1 MKMEGE
7 SSPLKRNLTEW
18 RFSQYPKYIL
28 LPIDENHDQIR
39 SNIKNVVFSEV
50 TPRPLE
56 RNIRLV
62 CASQDALNN
71 ILDMDPDMANREEF
85 AEFIAGRKLPRGE
98 RWQIQLKG
106 SGQTPYAR
114 VHDGRA
120 VLRSAIREMI
130 ACEACHFLGIPSTR
144 AAGLVVSDEAIVRDV
159 YYNGCPRR
167 ERAAVVLRLSPN
179 WFRFGSLEILSRTG
193 EIAVL
198 RQLSDFIIKEYFP
211 DIQLSDENR
220 FIRMFSEIAHK
231 TLDLVAKWQGLGF
244 THGLL
249 NTDNMSL
256 LGLTMDFGPFG
267 FVDSYDGGFVA
278 NCSDGEGRYALAK
291 QPDVVVWNIGQLA
304 NALKPLL
311 TSSQQVHMSH
321 ILKTLDT
328 YCKNKILETFLMKI
342 GLKEERWGDEQL
354 VEKLLDMM
362 QQTGAD
368 FTATFRQ
375 LAELEPSE
383 MVSEIKLEEKW
394 SLKRLSSHASWGCW
408 LDQYRERLDKEAG
421 VLPVNSRDCGVT
433 AVDASSSGLFEDERR
448 RRMMSANP
456 VYVPRNWLLHE
467 AIVDAEQDDYQKVR
481 FLLEVLRN
489 PFEVNAEAEKRGF
502 SAQPPQWAYALK
514 VSCSTALRTEQTV
527 NYIAKMN
534 PITNFK
540 EWKFRDPPN
549 YAELPINDNPEYN
562 VPVAVKDA
570 VFSKVPTE
578 PLIGKLHLVC
588 ASDDALTDILDLDPS
603 VAESEEFI
611 NFVAGGYLPEG
622 GLSVSHRQ
630 FYEHSV
636 VSAVRTLCQ
645 KGRAGGAAAS
655 YHSKG
660 ESWQPQLKGSGE
672 TPYSR
677 MGDGRAVLRSSIREM
692 VASEACQ
699 YLGIPTT
706 RAAAL
711 VVSDDHKVW
720 RDKSYTGHSR
730 QERAA
735 IVMRLAHAWYRIG
748 SLEIL
753 NKRREPQLL
762 KDLVDFIIKHHFPEI
777 DNSSGDKYVEWFQ
790 EVSHRNLD
798 TVAAWLGLG
807 FTHGVL
813 NTDNVSLLGV
823 TLDYGPYGFMDYFSQ
838 HYVPN
843 TSDDM
848 GRYAYCKQPVVM
860 VWNLCK
866 LAEAMSP
873 ILSEQQQQ
881 QIKDFTSTLYANATA
896 KVAIAYIRKLG
907 IGEYKEGDQIIAT
920 DLLTMMQNKMADF
933 TATFRQLS
941 EVDPQHLLD
950 KDVIETH
957 WSLNKLIEDRDWE
970 KWVKTYQKRL
980 KEENISEEVRRQRMM
995 NVNPIYV
1002 PRNWIL
1008 EEAIKDAEKNEFG
1021 KVRFLLKLF
1030 KNPFEVNEEAEKL
1043 GYSSQPPSWSYGLK
1057 LSCSS

>member
-28 LPIDENHDQIR
+28 LPIDENHDQIK

-62 CASQDALNN
+62 CASQDALTD
-71 ILDMDPDMANREEF
+71 ILDMDPDIANREEF
-85 AEFIAGRKLPRGE
+85 AEFIAGRKLPYGALPVAHRYGGHQYGLWVGQLGDGRAHILGEYVNRRGE
-98 RWQIQLKG
+98 RWQVQLKG

-130 ACEACHFLGIPSTR
+130 ASEACYFLGIPTTR
-144 AAGLVVSDEAIVRDV
+144 AVGLVVSDEAIVRDV

-256 LGLTMDFGPFG
+256 LGLTVDFGPFG
-267 FVDSYDGGFVA
+267 FVDSYDGGFVS

-342 GLKEERWGDEQL
+342 GLKEEQWGDEQL

-408 LDQYRERLDKEAG
+408 LDQYRERLVKEAG
-421 VLPVNSRDCGVT
+421 VLPVNSRDCGVA
-433 AVDASSSGLFEDERR
+433 AVDAGSSGLFEDERR
-448 RRMMSANP
+448 RRMLSVNP

-467 AIVDAEQDDYQKVR
+467 AIVDAEQDDYRKVR

-489 PFEVNAEAEKRGF
+489 PFDVQPEAEKRGF

-514 VSCSTALRTEQTV
+514 
-527 NYIAKMN
+527 I
-534 PITNFK
+534 
-540 EWKFRDPPN
+540 
-549 YAELPINDNPEYN
+549 
-562 VPVAVKDA
+562 
-570 VFSKVPTE
+570 
-578 PLIGKLHLVC
+578 
-588 ASDDALTDILDLDPS
+588 
-603 VAESEEFI
+603 
-611 NFVAGGYLPEG
+611 
-622 GLSVSHRQ
+622 
-630 FYEHSV
+630 
-636 VSAVRTLCQ
+636 
-645 KGRAGGAAAS
+645 
-655 YHSKG
+655 
-660 ESWQPQLKGSGE
+660 
-672 TPYSR
+672 
-677 MGDGRAVLRSSIREM
+677 
-692 VASEACQ
+692 
-699 YLGIPTT
+699 
-706 RAAAL
+706 
-711 VVSDDHKVW
+711 
-720 RDKSYTGHSR
+720 
-730 QERAA
+730 
-735 IVMRLAHAWYRIG
+735 
-748 SLEIL
+748 
-753 NKRREPQLL
+753 
-762 KDLVDFIIKHHFPEI
+762 
-777 DNSSGDKYVEWFQ
+777 
-790 EVSHRNLD
+790 
-798 TVAAWLGLG
+798 
-807 FTHGVL
+807 
-813 NTDNVSLLGV
+813 
-823 TLDYGPYGFMDYFSQ
+823 
-838 HYVPN
+838 
-843 TSDDM
+843 
-848 GRYAYCKQPVVM
+848 
-860 VWNLCK
+860 
-866 LAEAMSP
+866 
-873 ILSEQQQQ
+873 
-881 QIKDFTSTLYANATA
+881 
-896 KVAIAYIRKLG
+896 
-907 IGEYKEGDQIIAT
+907 
-920 DLLTMMQNKMADF
+920 
-933 TATFRQLS
+933 
-941 EVDPQHLLD
+941 
-950 KDVIETH
+950 
-957 WSLNKLIEDRDWE
+957 
-970 KWVKTYQKRL
+970 
-980 KEENISEEVRRQRMM
+980 
-995 NVNPIYV
+995 
-1002 PRNWIL
+1002 
-1008 EEAIKDAEKNEFG
+1008 
-1021 KVRFLLKLF
+1021 
-1030 KNPFEVNEEAEKL
+1030 
-1043 GYSSQPPSWSYGLK
+1043 
-1057 LSCSS
+1057 SCSS